1 MVNENICKHTFLKLE
16 SLFSQHLFSSI
27 LNGCCFLFDFFFFF
41 YPHYFIMTCLGKVKV
56 NHTRLLVNESS
67 FLKCM
72 HK

>member
-27 LNGCCFLFDFFFFF
+27 LNGCCFLFDFLIPSLFHNDLSF
-41 YPHYFIMTCLGKVKV
+41 GKVKV
-56 NHTRLLVNESS
+56 NHTRLLVNGSS
-67 FLKCM
+67 FLKCT